1 MQNQPLRL
9 DRPRLL
15 QNQEQAP
22 GRRAFYLFML
32 LLGGLSAFGCVATAF
47 HLPVLAPRLIL
58 TGLACAGFWLW
69 RHMDQTRR
77 WRLASLLGWAVW
89 LVFLIFLFE
98 EVLQGALRTLNLMLN
113 AYGQRLN
120 YELPVLTLPGLPR
133 TYHSEEECTAFLG
146 ILLFPFFWWLS
157 RMLVKR
163 KSPLGAFCLTAVF
176 LLLPMGFS
184 ILPAGWAYG
193 GILLFWCSLLLT
205 ALPLTGRKSAVLRR
219 GRFQASGSAG
229 GAMLLVPLA
238 VLASLL
244 AVYWASP
251 PETYS
256 RPDLVNQLRQGVTEG
271 FGLSSLQGGGQGSG
285 NNRVE
290 LSRMGGRHYSGKT
303 MLRVKFDW
311 EEEALTQK
319 EYLKSFV
326 GSVYTGSSWERPS
339 AAADAALDDIGLQAQ
354 TLPAR
359 YRRDMYTES
368 IDEPGG
374 YRLAVENLGAN
385 PRCVYIPYGLAAD
398 ADLSPYG
405 AELVGDGFA
414 KSGNFFAGTKEY
426 QLEGITM
433 PWGWRYFDRATR
445 FLGGS
450 LQMPASIS
458 IFFEGA
464 LEGMGISTT
473 NSEEEGWP
481 AGTSGS
487 AARWTERRR
496 RFTEQLLEPDQRE
509 HLTSYLGESYA
520 VDLAKVQCVQWLAE
534 DMENQER
541 NWNRKGER
549 DLWKAPDWFREL
561 FDPEPAA
568 LMAAVEDYTDF
579 AYEYYTQVPEELAE
593 FLDRYREAFS
603 LRPDLR
609 TSDSLDV
616 KILGQG
622 EPLGEL
628 SLREHPL
635 SFAGRVAMVFQQ
647 YYTYTLDPPQPG
659 RGQDFVEFFLDSSRQ
674 GYCVHF
680 ATAAV
685 MLLRSA
691 GYPARYAEGYVAPSG
706 EAGWVEV
713 PDYNA
718 HAWLEV
724 YCAGT
729 GWTPVEVT
737 PPSPDAPA
745 VYANARVPEFSDAQ
759 TPAPRPD
766 GPMPTLP
773 PRATE
778 SPRQAEASAAPRAT
792 REPLATPAP
801 GANAAR
807 EEAGPSWALPAA
819 LSLLAVAGAL
829 LLNRWLRRRSWRKAL
844 GQPDRN
850 RAALKAYALIMKRYG
865 WQALCGQREDPPARW
880 KELAEK
886 ARFGPGPLPQ
896 EELDELL
903 DAAEA
908 LRQTLRKQLPK
919 LHLARCWLAGLI

>member
-1 MQNQPLRL
+1 M
-9 DRPRLL
+9 
-15 QNQEQAP
+15 
-22 GRRAFYLFML
+22 
-32 LLGGLSAFGCVATAF
+32 
-47 HLPVLAPRLIL
+47 
-58 TGLACAGFWLW
+58 
-69 RHMDQTRR
+69 
-77 WRLASLLGWAVW
+77 
-89 LVFLIFLFE
+89 
-98 EVLQGALRTLNLMLN
+98 
-113 AYGQRLN
+113 
-120 YELPVLTLPGLPR
+120 
-133 TYHSEEECTAFLG
+133 
-146 ILLFPFFWWLS
+146 
-157 RMLVKR
+157 
-163 KSPLGAFCLTAVF
+163 
-176 LLLPMGFS
+176 
-184 ILPAGWAYG
+184 
-193 GILLFWCSLLLT
+193 
-205 ALPLTGRKSAVLRR
+205 
-219 GRFQASGSAG
+219 
-229 GAMLLVPLA
+229 
-238 VLASLL
+238 
-244 AVYWASP
+244 
-251 PETYS
+251 
-256 RPDLVNQLRQGVTEG
+256 
-271 FGLSSLQGGGQGSG
+271 
-285 NNRVE
+285 
-290 LSRMGGRHYSGKT
+290 
-303 MLRVKFDW
+303 
-311 EEEALTQK
+311 
-319 EYLKSFV
+319 
-326 GSVYTGSSWERPS
+326 
-339 AAADAALDDIGLQAQ
+339 
-354 TLPAR
+354 
-359 YRRDMYTES
+359 
-368 IDEPGG
+368 
-374 YRLAVENLGAN
+374 
-385 PRCVYIPYGLAAD
+385 
-398 ADLSPYG
+398 
-405 AELVGDGFA
+405 
-414 KSGNFFAGTKEY
+414 
-426 QLEGITM
+426 
-433 PWGWRYFDRATR
+433 
-445 FLGGS
+445 
-450 LQMPASIS
+450 
-458 IFFEGA
+458 
-464 LEGMGISTT
+464 
-473 NSEEEGWP
+473 
-481 AGTSGS
+481 
-487 AARWTERRR
+487 
-496 RFTEQLLEPDQRE
+496 
-509 HLTSYLGESYA
+509 
-520 VDLAKVQCVQWLAE
+520 
-534 DMENQER
+534 
-541 NWNRKGER
+541 
-549 DLWKAPDWFREL
+549 
-561 FDPEPAA
+561 
-568 LMAAVEDYTDF
+568 
-579 AYEYYTQVPEELAE
+579 
-593 FLDRYREAFS
+593 
-603 LRPDLR
+603 
-609 TSDSLDV
+609 

-829 LLNRWLRRRSWRKAL
+829 LLNRWLRRRIWRKAL